1 MAAPEFALF
10 RYPHGGRP
18 LVSPA
23 RRRFTWASAAV
34 ALLATVLAFPVGAA
48 LWLVP
53 LLARA
58 TAGRYLQ
65 LGPRYL
71 LCGDTIV
78 YYGNVRRMALSRT
91 RGTLELFGAEGP
103 VLRLERD
110 KFPTNA
116 RKSDKITK
124 NKAAK
129 FDKVSARIVEHVL
142 KAAPG
147 TPLEKA

>member
-10 RYPHGGRP
+10 KYLHGGRP

-23 RRRFTWASAAV
+23 RRWFTWASAAA

-48 LWLVP
+48 LWLLP

-58 TAGRYLQ
+58 TAPRYLQ

-78 YYGNVRRMALSRT
+78 YYGNVRRVALSRSS
-91 RGTLELFGAEGP
+91 GTLELFDTEGP
-103 VLRLERD
+103 VLSLERD

-116 RKSDKITK
+116 RKPDKITK
-124 NKAAK
+124 NKASK
-129 FDKVSARIVEHVL
+129 FEKVSCRIIERVRQ
-142 KAAPG
+142 AAPA
-147 TPLEKA
+147 TALEDA